1 MKKLAML
8 LVLLLLLGAG
18 AGAGWWFFLRAQPDP
33 QSAQAA
39 EAESL
44 ILATRFIKVDPIIL
58 PVIREGQVT
67 LHVTAVVVVEL
78 VDPMPLEDL
87 RTFSLRL
94 RDSFLSELH
103 GIYAI
108 RYVQERGFD
117 LPIIRE
123 RLGLAAER
131 VLGAGTVKTI
141 FLEDID
147 RRTPRTG

>member
-1 MKKLAML
+1 MKKLAVL

-58 PVIREGQVT
+58 PVIRERQVM

-87 RTFSLRL
+87 RGFSLRL
-94 RDSFLSELH
+94 RDTFLSELH

-108 RYVQERGFD
+108 RYVQERGYD
-117 LPIIRE
+117 LPVIRE

-131 VLGAGTVKTI
+131 VLGAGTVKAI
-141 FLEDID
+141 LLEDID
-147 RRTPRTG
+147 KRTLHTG